1 MTYIEDRYIENMTLL
16 ANWLQAN
23 QAFITLDMGDYS
35 ANRDVAN
42 EDCPIPP
49 DFSPRTHC
57 QTPACVIGWATVALP
72 GIEDFTSNYWGF
84 SEPCFAAF
92 ARAMFGESDNGSRP
106 EQGYGNFLFGMR
118 WSDSI
123 PEAIARLRYVIKN
136 DGAPPLWSYTNEY
149 A

>member
-1 MTYIEDRYIENMTLL
+1 MTHIEDRHIKNMTLL

-23 QAFITLDMGDYS
+23 QAFITLDMSDYS
-35 ANRDVAN
+35 ANRDAVN
-42 EDCPIPP
+42 EECPIPP

-57 QTPACVIGWATVALP
+57 QTPACVIGWASVALP
-72 GIEDFTSNYWGF
+72 GIEDFNYWGK
-84 SEPCFAAF
+84 PCFSAF

-106 EQGYGNFLFGMR
+106 KQGYGNFLFGAG